1 MTIPPIRPT
10 SSALR
15 PPARRRLHRSR
26 AKIPSP
32 STATRPRPRIARSA
46 HRLAMTVDS
55 GHLSTIQTHPRALVH
70 LARSSSARPRARVVF
85 ARQSSCACVDD
96 ATDDATPCAARPSES
111 FDLSFHLHKQGFWR
125 QYSSR
130 HVPRDRRRLSRI
142 LSASARVK
150 RSSRA
155 CAARATPRARRRD
168 ALAATLAGLGLIG
181 VSSPSSSEA
190 EGQPIDWLLKT
201 TFDEDVDLVE
211 IIKAS
216 ASGDDDA
223 GSAAW
228 LDNARRRRRRRRRRS
243 GPRRRAG
250 RRRNDG
256 GTRRGARTGGRGGDG
271 DEIWEIGRDFG
282 IRGCGHG
289 CHHGEE
295 RPSGWRNPWSASW
308 RWERMA
314 KFAR

>member
-1 MTIPPIRPT
+1 M
-10 SSALR
+10 
-15 PPARRRLHRSR
+15 SR
-26 AKIPSP
+26 AIDVAS
-32 STATRPRPRIARSA
+32 
-46 HRLAMTVDS
+46 
-55 GHLSTIQTHPRALVH
+55 RA
-70 LARSSSARPRARVVF
+70 
-85 ARQSSCACVDD
+85 
-96 ATDDATPCAARPSES
+96 
-111 FDLSFHLHKQGFWR
+111 
-125 QYSSR
+125 SSR
-130 HVPRDRRRLSRI
+130 
-142 LSASARVK
+142 ASARVK

-228 LDNARRRRRRRRRRS
+228 LDE
-243 GPRRRAG
+243 RATASAEAEAKKRAEATEE

-256 GTRRGARTGGRGGDG
+256 GTTEEPEEEREPVDVAATATKFGKLGAILVFADVVTAAIMGKSVLGVAKSMERELEMGEDGEVREVKKTAEPAEGGDWKEKMADKLMNKLKEKNAEEVEGEDG
-271 DEIWEIGRDFG
+271 D
-282 IRGCGHG
+282 
-289 CHHGEE
+289 
-295 RPSGWRNPWSASW
+295 SSA
-308 RWERMA
+308 
-314 KFAR
+314 